1 MHYSIWPRSSHT
13 MSSMLLA
20 CCVQSGVLATA
31 LYLAGVFL
39 FNVTANMAYHGP
51 ILVLLVINAI
61 VARFTDVTTIYVVPT
76 PSKPKDKGGVPSGST
91 DVATPSKPKEKSGGK
106 TASGDAAKED

>member
-1 MHYSIWPRSSHT
+1 MTVFVTGCVVDAAGVS
-13 MSSMLLA
+13 
-20 CCVQSGVLATA
+20 CVQSGVISVA
-31 LYLAGVFL
+31 LMVAGAFL
-39 FNVTANMAYHGP
+39 FNVTANRAYHGP
-51 ILVLLVINAI
+51 LVVLVFINAI

-76 PSKPKDKGGVPSGST
+76 PSKPKDKGGVPSGSS